1 MRTILLTASMAA
13 ALLMTGAL
21 SPAVGQPPLPSG
33 GGGAPAFRLG
43 GGGSSGGSP
52 QSVRSLRGV
61 RKSWRPLCRGSGG
74 FLGFSLARRPRGLF
88 TPGGCFRRGRDTY
101 QPPPAPQ
108 APREDESQ
116 SDEARPTTD
125 ADASGSY
132 RSLRYQEK
140 KASTKKAIER
150 KPLPELEDEEPVPMS
165 LADAKLNFETVVQI
179 YLAQKSVDG
188 ILKVPAGTTGRL
200 IPVKTGAVDSNSV
213 AFSGQGRYTGLVT
226 GTDLRSGRPVLLEAT
241 ANMASTSWN
250 VEEIRLLPGAA
261 APSAQTI
268 RARSLYALAVR
279 RHVRGI
285 VAASKGVFSL
295 KDDVLKKRWVLKL
308 KRIHQNRLVSL
319 GQGRYFTCV
328 EFSETEGDE
337 VVDADIYAA
346 EGKDGWKVERTLI
359 HAVDGVARFAYDEN
373 YKIVPVSKRK

>member
-1 MRTILLTASMAA
+1 MRTILWTASVAAACCFTGRFSGRRAA
-13 ALLMTGAL
+13 ALPRRRRWGTRLRA
-21 SPAVGQPPLPSG
+21 PAAEARQGVRRKAYGPSG
-33 GGGAPAFRLG
+33 ESGKSGGPYVGEA
-43 GGGSSGGSP
+43 GGSWGSRSQGAQGDSSRREDASGVGETPTSP
-52 QSVRSLRGV
+52 RLR
-61 RKSWRPLCRGSGG
+61 
-74 FLGFSLARRPRGLF
+74 RR
-88 TPGGCFRRGRDTY
+88 
-101 QPPPAPQ
+101 
-108 APREDESQ
+108 PREDESQ